1 MYKRSEVIDVYVILV
16 NEDNT
21 LTASKKERIMQRSK
35 LFDSLWFLVEP
46 TYKNYKMNK
55 CTVVMEYILPVS
67 KKYYSDILELSDEG
81 YQEYLKYVVPF
92 DSKLTAEAGEVELQ
106 LTFIYSDLDENGE
119 SVQRVRK
126 TSAAKVN
133 IVPISAWSDII
144 PDSALG
150 ALDQRIIKMDAQIKE
165 LLNLGEAYDAAKADN
180 ITYDA
185 DKQTLQLL
193 SGANKIGNEVSLNVD
208 GGVDGT
214 TAVDF
219 SDLKIGTGVAKL
231 LADSRKVVSF

>member
-1 MYKRSEVIDVYVILV
+1 MAYVILV

-35 LFDSLWFLVEP
+35 LFNNLWFLAEP
-46 TYKNYKMNK
+46 TYNGYDMSA
-55 CTVVMEYILPVS
+55 CTVVMEYILPIS
-67 KKYYSDILELSDEG
+67 KKYYSDILELSEEG
-81 YQEYLKYVVPF
+81 YQEYLKYVVPI
-92 DSKLTAEAGEVELQ
+92 DSKLTTEVGEVELQ

-126 TSAAKVN
+126 TSTAKLN

-165 LLNLGEAYDAAKADN
+165 LLDLGDAYDAAKADN

-193 SGANKIGNEVSLNVD
+193 SGANKIGDEVSLNVD
-208 GGVDGT
+208 GGADGI

-219 SDLKIGTGVAKL
+219 SDLEVGAGVAKL

>member
-1 MYKRSEVIDVYVILV
+1 MAYVILV

-35 LFDSLWFLVEP
+35 LFNNLWFLAEP
-46 TYKNYKMNK
+46 TYNGYDMSA
-55 CTVVMEYILPVS
+55 CTVVMEYILPIS
-67 KKYYSDILELSDEG
+67 KKYYSDILELSEEG
-81 YQEYLKYVVPF
+81 YQEYLKYVVPI
-92 DSKLTAEAGEVELQ
+92 DSKLTTEVGEVELQ

-126 TSAAKVN
+126 TSIAKLN

-165 LLNLGEAYDAAKADN
+165 LLDLGDAYDAAKADN

-193 SGANKIGNEVSLNVD
+193 SGANKIGDEVSLNVD
-208 GGVDGT
+208 GGADGI

-219 SDLKIGTGVAKL
+219 SDLEVGAGVAKL

>member
-1 MYKRSEVIDVYVILV
+1 MAYVILV

-21 LTASKKERIMQRSK
+21 LTASRKERIMQRSK
-35 LFDSLWFLVEP
+35 LFNNLWFLAEP
-46 TYKNYKMNK
+46 TYNGYDISA
-55 CTVVMEYILPVS
+55 CTVVMEYILPIS
-67 KKYYSDILELSDEG
+67 KKYYSDILELSEQG
-81 YQEYLKYVVPF
+81 YQEYLKYVVPI

-106 LTFIYSDLDENGE
+106 LTFIYSDLNENGE

-126 TSAAKVN
+126 TSTAKLN
-133 IVPISAWSDII
+133 IIPISAWSDIV

-165 LLNLGEAYDAAKADN
+165 LLNLGDAYDAAKADN
-180 ITYDA
+180 IAYDA

-193 SGANKIGNEVSLNVD
+193 SGVNKIGDEVSLNVD
-208 GGVDGT
+208 GGADGT
-214 TAVDF
+214 TAIDF
-219 SDLKIGTGVAKL
+219 SDLGLGAGVAKL

>member
-1 MYKRSEVIDVYVILV
+1 MAYVILV

-35 LFDSLWFLVEP
+35 LFNNLWFLAEP
-46 TYKNYKMNK
+46 TYNGYDMSA
-55 CTVVMEYILPVS
+55 CTVVMEYILPIS
-67 KKYYSDILELSDEG
+67 KKYHSDILELSEEG
-81 YQEYLKYVVPF
+81 YQEYLKYVVPI

-126 TSAAKVN
+126 TSTAKLN

-165 LLNLGEAYDAAKADN
+165 LLDLGDAYDAAKADN

-193 SGANKIGNEVSLNVD
+193 SGTNKIGDEVSLNVD
-208 GGVDGT
+208 GGADGT

-219 SDLKIGTGVAKL
+219 SSLDVGAGVAKL

>member
-1 MYKRSEVIDVYVILV
+1 MAYVILV

-35 LFDSLWFLVEP
+35 LFNNLWFLAEP
-46 TYKNYKMNK
+46 TYNGYDIGA
-55 CTVVMEYILPVS
+55 CTVVMEYILPIS
-67 KKYYSDILELSDEG
+67 KKYYSDILELSEQG
-81 YQEYLKYVVPF
+81 YQEYLKYVVPI

-126 TSAAKVN
+126 TSTAKLN
-133 IVPISAWSDII
+133 IIPISAWSDIV

-165 LLNLGEAYDAAKADN
+165 LLNLGDAYDAAKADN
-180 ITYDA
+180 IAYDA

-193 SGANKIGNEVSLNVD
+193 SGVNKIGDEVSLNVD
-208 GGVDGT
+208 GGADGT
-214 TAVDF
+214 TAIDF
-219 SDLKIGTGVAKL
+219 SDLGLGAGVAKL

>member
-1 MYKRSEVIDVYVILV
+1 MAYVILV

-35 LFDSLWFLVEP
+35 LFNNLWFLAEP
-46 TYKNYKMNK
+46 TYNGYDISA
-55 CTVVMEYILPVS
+55 CTVVMEYILPIS
-67 KKYYSDILELSDEG
+67 KKYYSDILELSEQG
-81 YQEYLKYVVPF
+81 YQEYLKYVVPI

-106 LTFIYSDLDENGE
+106 LTFIYSDLNENGE

-126 TSAAKVN
+126 TSTAKLN
-133 IVPISAWSDII
+133 IIPISAWSDIV

-165 LLNLGEAYDAAKADN
+165 LLNLGDAYDAAKADN
-180 ITYDA
+180 IAYDA

-193 SGANKIGNEVSLNVD
+193 SGVNKIGDEVSLNVD
-208 GGVDGT
+208 GGADGT
-214 TAVDF
+214 TAIDF
-219 SDLKIGTGVAKL
+219 SDLGLGAGVAKL

>member
-1 MYKRSEVIDVYVILV
+1 MAYVILV

-21 LTASKKERIMQRSK
+21 LTASRKERIMQRSK
-35 LFDSLWFLVEP
+35 LFNNLWFLTEP
-46 TYKNYKMNK
+46 TYSGYDMST
-55 CTVVMEYILPVS
+55 CTVVMEYILPIS
-67 KKYYSDILELSDEG
+67 KKYHSEILELSEDG
-81 YQEYLKYVVPF
+81 YQEYLKYVVPI
-92 DSKLTAEAGEVELQ
+92 DSKLTTETGEVELQ

-119 SVQRVRK
+119 SIQRVRK
-126 TSAAKVN
+126 TSIAKIN

-144 PDSALG
+144 PDAALG
-150 ALDQRIIKMDAQIKE
+150 ALDQRIIKIDAQIKE

-180 ITYDA
+180 IAYDA

-193 SGANKIGNEVSLNVD
+193 SGENKIGDEVSLNVD
-208 GGVDGT
+208 GGADGT

-219 SDLKIGTGVAKL
+219 SDLGVGSGVAKL

>member
-1 MYKRSEVIDVYVILV
+1 MAYVILV

-21 LTASKKERIMQRSK
+21 LTASRKERIMQRSK
-35 LFDSLWFLVEP
+35 LFNNLWFLTEP
-46 TYKNYKMNK
+46 IYNGYDMSA
-55 CTVVMEYILPVS
+55 CTVVMEYILPIS
-67 KKYYSDILELSDEG
+67 KKYHSDILELSEDG
-81 YQEYLKYVVPF
+81 YQEYLKYVVPI
-92 DSKLTAEAGEVELQ
+92 DSKLTAENGEVELQ

-126 TSAAKVN
+126 TSTAKLN
-133 IVPISAWSDII
+133 IVPIGAWSDII

-165 LLNLGEAYDAAKADN
+165 LLDIGDAYDAAKADN
-180 ITYDA
+180 IAYDA
-185 DKQTLQLL
+185 DNQTLQLL
-193 SGANKIGNEVSLNVD
+193 SGANKIGDEVSLNVD
-208 GGVDGT
+208 NGVDGT

-219 SDLKIGTGVAKL
+219 SNLDVGAGVAKL

>member
-1 MYKRSEVIDVYVILV
+1 MYVLLV

-35 LFDSLWFLVEP
+35 LFDSLWFLAEP
-46 TYKNYKMNK
+46 TYKDYEMNK

-67 KKYYSDILELSDEG
+67 KKYCSDILELSDEG
-81 YQEYLKYVVPF
+81 YKEYLKYVVPF

-126 TSAAKVN
+126 TSTAKVN
-133 IVPISAWSDII
+133 IIPVSAWSDII
-144 PDSALG
+144 PDSALS
-150 ALDQRIIKMDAQIKE
+150 AIDQRIIKLDSQLKE
-165 LLNLGEAYDAAKADN
+165 IADINEAYSESKADN
-180 ITYDA
+180 IKYDSDA
-185 DKQTLQLL
+185 QTLQLL
-193 SGANKIGNEVSLNVD
+193 SGTKEIGDKVSLNVD
-208 GGVDGT
+208 DEDGS

-219 SDLKIGTGVAKL
+219 SDLGVGKDVAKL
-231 LADSRKVVSF
+231 LSGCDQVVSI

>member
-1 MYKRSEVIDVYVILV
+1 MAYVILV

-35 LFDSLWFLVEP
+35 LFNNLWFLAEP
-46 TYKNYKMNK
+46 TYNGYDMST
-55 CTVVMEYILPVS
+55 CTVVMEYILPIS
-67 KKYYSDILELSDEG
+67 KKYHSDILELSEEG
-81 YQEYLKYVVPF
+81 YQEYLKYAVPI
-92 DSKLTAEAGEVELQ
+92 DSRLTAETGEVELQ

-119 SVQRVRK
+119 SIQRVRK
-126 TSAAKVN
+126 TSTAKVN

-144 PDSALG
+144 PDAALG

-165 LLNLGEAYDAAKADN
+165 LLNLGDAYDAAKADN
-180 ITYDA
+180 IAYDA

-193 SGANKIGNEVSLNVD
+193 AGENKIGDEVSLNVD
-208 GGVDGT
+208 GGADGT

-219 SDLKIGTGVAKL
+219 SDLEVGAGVAKL

>member
-1 MYKRSEVIDVYVILV
+1 MAYVILV

-35 LFDSLWFLVEP
+35 LFNNLWFLAEP
-46 TYKNYKMNK
+46 TYNGYDISA
-55 CTVVMEYILPVS
+55 CTVVMEYILPIS
-67 KKYYSDILELSDEG
+67 KKYYSDILELSEQG
-81 YQEYLKYVVPF
+81 YQEYLKYVVPI

-126 TSAAKVN
+126 TSTAKLN
-133 IVPISAWSDII
+133 IIPISAWSDIV

-165 LLNLGEAYDAAKADN
+165 LLNLGDAYDAAKADN
-180 ITYDA
+180 IAYDA

-193 SGANKIGNEVSLNVD
+193 SGVNKIGDEVSLNVD
-208 GGVDGT
+208 GGADGT
-214 TAVDF
+214 TAIDF
-219 SDLKIGTGVAKL
+219 SDLGLGAGVAKL

>member
-1 MYKRSEVIDVYVILV
+1 MAYVILV

-35 LFDSLWFLVEP
+35 LFNNLWFLAEP
-46 TYKNYKMNK
+46 TYNGYDMSA
-55 CTVVMEYILPVS
+55 CTVVMEYILPIS
-67 KKYYSDILELSDEG
+67 KKYYSDILELSEEG
-81 YQEYLKYVVPF
+81 YQEYLKYVVPI
-92 DSKLTAEAGEVELQ
+92 DSKLTTEVGEVELQ

-126 TSAAKVN
+126 TSTAKLN

-165 LLNLGEAYDAAKADN
+165 LLDLGDAYDAAKADN

-193 SGANKIGNEVSLNVD
+193 SGANKIGDEVSLNVD
-208 GGVDGT
+208 GGADGT
-214 TAVDF
+214 TAIDF
-219 SDLKIGTGVAKL
+219 SDLELGAGVAKL